1 MLFASEQTT
10 EQMTHLF
17 SEAQNYWQLQ
27 KKYLS
32 LHSSEVL
39 SRLFSTIALWAIFIL
54 VGFMILLFASFAVAI
69 WIGQLLDSQIAGF
82 AIIAGVLALGTFLVY
97 VNRMSW
103 IVLPTTRFMVSLL
116 ASELIAPTKEAI
128 TLEKS
133 HLRQQLN
140 QNEDE
145 LRSTASA
152 ILSPLPESKNKWEN
166 VTQLFQ
172 NGLSV
177 YRGIQLGLSVI
188 AAARTLFKKGKRK
201 SR

>member
-172 NGLSV
+172 NGLSI

>member
-69 WIGQLLDSQIAGF
+69 WMGQLLDSQIAGF
-82 AIIAGVLALGTFLVY
+82 AIIAGVLTLGTFLVY

-128 TLEKS
+128 ALEKS

-145 LRSTASA
+145 LRSTASS

-166 VTQLFQ
+166 ATHLFQ
-172 NGLSV
+172 NGLSI

-188 AAARTLFKKGKRK
+188 AAARALFGKGKRK
-201 SR
+201 SH

>member
-133 HLRQQLN
+133 YLRQQLN

-172 NGLSV
+172 NGLSI